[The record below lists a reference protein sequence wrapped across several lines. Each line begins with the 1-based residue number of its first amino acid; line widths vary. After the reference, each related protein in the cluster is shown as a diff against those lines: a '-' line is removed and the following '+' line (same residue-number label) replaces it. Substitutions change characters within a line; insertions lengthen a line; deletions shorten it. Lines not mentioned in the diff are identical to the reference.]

1 MKKNRLGS
9 FESEDL
15 ISFLN
20 KNLNKLI
27 LLENKLIM
35 KWGVKC
41 ENKDTKGILEKICEI
56 VDLIGVTL
64 ESERQYN
71 EIYNDKIVTKYAF
84 PLSKCSTNIY
94 PNLFKIRE
102 EKRHLKVSIF
112 SNLVNANN
120 VSKEDI
126 MQRLSDYIYEFNV
139 LLKKI
144 RCEK

>member
-41 ENKDTKGILEKICEI
+41 ENKDTKDILEKICEI
-56 VDLIGVTL
+56 VDLIGVAL
-64 ESERQYN
+64 ESERQCN

-102 EKRHLKVSIF
+102 EKGHLKVSIF
-112 SNLVNANN
+112 SKLVNANN